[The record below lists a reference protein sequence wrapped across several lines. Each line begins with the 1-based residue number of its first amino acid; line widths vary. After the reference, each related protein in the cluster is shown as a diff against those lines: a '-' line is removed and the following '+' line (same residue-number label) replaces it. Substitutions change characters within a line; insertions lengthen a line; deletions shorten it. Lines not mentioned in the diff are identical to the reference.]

1 MAQFRTVI
9 TGRSTS
15 TTLQLLSSAL
25 FIGMLASAGTAM
37 AEAPEGGRIGYVL
50 TERHWAVY
58 ETEDAKAECPQ
69 GFNDGPREQ
78 YDELFPEDSK
88 VERTVVE
95 TRLMREGRQFHPAT
109 IEETFHFYDTQGGIS
124 YGLNLDGKVDADDL
138 QSPDGQEG
146 IDNQLYRVIGCI
158 PSYRTDGAVWF
169 FENSFM
175 IGNGYNRWMI
185 EVSGVDDLVNDDDVT
200 VTTYRGLDSL
210 VTDASGKGFVSG
222 GTQRVDSRY
231 GKSFVQETKGKI
243 VDGVLTTDAIAE
255 AKIPWSQPG
264 VSGGYHIFRDLQ
276 LELNLTPQAA
286 EGMLAGYVDI
296 EQYNHRLNSNWATHH
311 QSYGRLSSTSE
322 FHAMKRLADGY
333 PDPETGE
340 NTAIS
345 SAVNVTLTQVYVV
358 HPREVVSSPK

>member
-9 TGRSTS
+9 TKRKTS

-25 FIGMLASAGTAM
+25 TLGMLAIAGTAT
-37 AEAPEGGRIGYVL
+37 AGPLDGGRIGYVL
-50 TERHWAVY
+50 TERHWAIY
-58 ETEDAKAECPQ
+58 ETEGAETECPQ

-78 YDELFPEDSK
+78 YDELFPKDSG

-95 TRLMREGRQFHPAT
+95 TRLMREGRQFHPT
-109 IEETFHFYDTQGGIS
+109 TTEETFPFKDAQGGIS

-138 QSPDGQEG
+138 QSPDGEAG
-146 IDNQLYRVIGCI
+146 IDNQLYRAIGCI

-185 EVSGVDDLVNDDDVT
+185 EISDVDDLVNDDNVT

-222 GTQRVDSRY
+222 GTQRVDARF
-231 GKSFVQETKGKI
+231 GQSFVDEVKGKI
-243 VDGVLTTDAIAE
+243 VDGVLITEAIEE

-264 VSGGYHIFRDLQ
+264 VSGGYHIIRDLQ
-276 LELNLTPQAA
+276 LKLNLTPQVA
-286 EGMLAGYVDI
+286 EGLLAGYVDI

-311 QSYGRLSSTSE
+311 QSYGQLSSASE
-322 FHAMKRLADGY
+322 FHAMKRLADAY

-345 SAVNVTLTQVYVV
+345 SAVNVTLTQVYIV
-358 HPREVVSSPK
+358 HPKEVVSSSK